1 MIKVKKWS
9 MLVEWEDDTH
19 DILDQSNIK
28 DETKLNKDVESFL
41 KNKLEPEYN
50 LYIYHDYNGIKH

>member
-1 MIKVKKWS
+1 MIKVKKLS
-9 MLVEWEDDTH
+9 MLVKWEDDTH

-28 DETKLNKDVESFL
+28 NEIKLNKDIKSFF

-50 LYIYHDYNGIKH
+50 MYIYYDYNGVKH

>member
-9 MLVEWEDDTH
+9 MIGEWEDETH

-28 DETKLNKDVESFL
+28 NEIKLNKDIKSFFQ
-41 KNKLEPEYN
+41 NKLEREYHM
-50 LYIYHDYNGIKH
+50 YIYYDYNGVKH

>member
-28 DETKLNKDVESFL
+28 NEIKLNKD
-41 KNKLEPEYN
+41 EPEYN
-50 LYIYHDYNGIKH
+50 MYIYYDYNGVKH